1 MSSSIYLSSLPIS
14 TGIIS
19 MLPFLTFYLCVVKLR
34 SLCLLSKPFTFLS
47 PGNVLLFDNLLGIL
61 LCSWYMYGYF
71 ACKPMPSAYGA
82 QKKVSDPEILELQAI
97 VSSHM
102 RAGN

>member
-1 MSSSIYLSSLPIS
+1 
-14 TGIIS
+14 
-19 MLPFLTFYLCVVKLR
+19 MLPFLTFYLCVAQLR
-34 SLCLLSKPFTFLS
+34 SLCLLSKLFTFLS
-47 PGNVLLFDNLLGIL
+47 PGNVLLFDNLLAIL
-61 LCSWYMYGYF
+61 LFSWDIYGYF
-71 ACKPMPSAYGA
+71 ASEPMPSTYGA